1 VGKHVDGIQTS
12 AYFARVCIVIP
23 PLFAAAESAR
33 LGSPPVPP
41 GALLPGKDGD
51 LHEHRRAAGK
61 VIAGLVCAALV
72 VVSLAALRNSKT
84 PDDSV
89 ELMTS
94 SRVDFSTR
102 LASAHASRGEKR
114 VYLAPA
120 TTTSTTEAPP
130 PTTAKPRVIVRKTTT
145 TTAKPKPKAQ
155 SAQPKPAPAASN
167 TPTTVSSRPM
177 PSGGSSANHEEGKAS
192 WYEAK
197 YHANNPWICAHKTI
211 PMGTVLTVTA
221 VSTGKSITCEV
232 GDRGPYADGRILDL
246 SKYAFSQLANPSAGV
261 IYVKIAY

>member
-1 VGKHVDGIQTS
+1 V
-12 AYFARVCIVIP
+12 
-23 PLFAAAESAR
+23 
-33 LGSPPVPP
+33 
-41 GALLPGKDGD
+41 
-51 LHEHRRAAGK
+51 
-61 VIAGLVCAALV
+61 VCAALV

-120 TTTSTTEAPP
+120 TTTSTTEPP
-130 PTTAKPRVIVRKTTT
+130 PTTAKPRVVVVKQAPP
-145 TTAKPKPKAQ
+145 TTAKPKPKPQAQ
-155 SAQPKPAPAASN
+155 PQPKPAATSSN
-167 TPTTVSSRPM
+167 TPTTASTRPM
-177 PSGGSSANHEEGKAS
+177 PQGGANTNHDEGKAS

-197 YHANNPWICAHKTI
+197 YHANNPWICAHRTL

-221 VSTGKSITCEV
+221 VSTGKTITCEV

-246 SKYAFSQLANPSAGV
+246 SKYAFSQLANPSSGV
-261 IYVKIAY
+261 IYVKISW

>member
-1 VGKHVDGIQTS
+1 V
-12 AYFARVCIVIP
+12 
-23 PLFAAAESAR
+23 
-33 LGSPPVPP
+33 
-41 GALLPGKDGD
+41 
-51 LHEHRRAAGK
+51 
-61 VIAGLVCAALV
+61 VCAALV

-120 TTTSTTEAPP
+120 TTTSTTEPPP
-130 PTTAKPRVIVRKTTT
+130 PTTVKPRPVIAKKPATTT
-145 TTAKPKPKAQ
+145 TTAKPKPKPQAT
-155 SAQPKPAPAASN
+155 AQPKPAPAASST
-167 TPTTVSSRPM
+167 TPTTASSRPM
-177 PSGGSSANHEEGKAS
+177 PSGGSNASHDEGKAS
-192 WYEAK
+192 WYDAK
-197 YHANNPWICAHKTI
+197 YHANNPWICAHRTL

-221 VSTGKSITCEV
+221 TSTGRTITCEV
-232 GDRGPYADGRILDL
+232 GDRGPYAGGRILDL

-261 IYVKIAY
+261 IYVKISW